1 MSGEEKRQIELRR
14 FVEQVGLSFEE
25 IGVPRMAGRIL
36 GRLLVCDP
44 PQQSVADLVDAL
56 QASKSS
62 ISTMTRLL
70 IQLGLIERATRPGD
84 RRDYFG
90 IHASVWHN
98 TLRVRMAQITA
109 FRQLAERGLK
119 LIEDQ
124 SPEQRQRLAE
134 MRDLYAFFE
143 HEYPAM
149 LERWEKEN
157 KETLAKVQDPS
168 QG

>member
-1 MSGEEKRQIELRR
+1 MSGEEKRRAEFRR
-14 FVEQVGLSFEE
+14 FVEEVGLSFEE
-25 IGVPRMAGRIL
+25 ISVPRMAGRVL
-36 GRLLVCDP
+36 GWLLVCDP
-44 PQQSVADLVDAL
+44 PQQSVTDLVDAL

-70 IQLGLIERATRPGD
+70 IQLGLVERTTLPGD
-84 RRDYFG
+84 RRDYFH
-90 IHASVWHN
+90 INAHVWHN
-98 TLRVRMAQITA
+98 TVKVRLAQITA

-124 SPEQRQRLAE
+124 SPEQRWRLAE

-149 LERWEKEN
+149 LERWETEK
-157 KETLAKVQDPS
+157 
-168 QG
+168 GRG